1 MIGIEDAAHTFEY
14 DEYFKILPAI
24 NKWSEDPA
32 RIGGGKKVP
41 NQFSYT
47 SNNNT
52 EWMEQSE
59 LAAWINDNKNK
70 IGKI

>member
-1 MIGIEDAAHTFEY
+1 MQPTHLNMINTSKY
-14 DEYFKILPAI
+14 CLPLTNGLKTQQELVVA
-24 NKWSEDPA
+24 
-32 RIGGGKKVP
+32 KVP
-41 NQFSYT
+41 NQVFLPPNT
-47 SNNNT
+47 NT